1 MHLLIILTDFW
12 TCFYK
17 LNLICMWQFL
27 ELCRYFT
34 FKKNKNKP
42 CALLQGNWL
51 MSQTTTSTCIFA
63 VERLLSW
70 QVFGSSS
77 GTSSTTDSWSVSVSM
92 QRCTN
97 LLRQKIQT
105 QFRTRRRLMGMTKI
119 KRMRNQCSGKPT
131 SRTFC
136 TANSSP
142 SPLWQSHNTLHYD
155 QTELQAKR
163 CLSVFHQALFG
174 VLCTC
179 LKLTAKATTAL

>member
-1 MHLLIILTDFW
+1 
-12 TCFYK
+12 
-17 LNLICMWQFL
+17 MWKFL
-27 ELCRYFT
+27 ELCRCFI
-34 FKKNKNKP
+34 FKKIKNKP

-63 VERLLSW
+63 VERLLSL
-70 QVFGSSS
+70 QVFGSLS

-105 QFRTRRRLMGMTKI
+105 QFRTRRRLMAKLKRRRSWLTKI

-131 SRTFC
+131 SRSVC
-136 TANSSP
+136 TANRSP
-142 SPLWQSHNTLHYD
+142 SPLWQPHNTLHYD

-179 LKLTAKATTAL
+179 LKLTAKATTVL